1 MKGRCLDL
9 EVGALGPLFLL
20 PMEDRIKGIISPVL
34 QNEGCELVEMAFRKE
49 AGRQVLRLL
58 VDREGGIK
66 LSDCVRLNQKI
77 SQVLDERNVIIEP
90 YMVEV
95 DSPGIDRWFTAK
107 RDYERA
113 KGRMVRVTLNEA
125 ILDKKE
131 YIGRLED
138 ISEDSIKID
147 VEKKGIIGIPF
158 TKIVR
163 ARQEVEF

>member
-1 MKGRCLDL
+1 M
-9 EVGALGPLFLL
+9 V
-20 PMEDRIKGIISPVL
+20 DRIKEIISPVL
-34 QNEGCELVEMAFRKE
+34 GNEGCELVEMSFRNE
-49 AGRQVLRLL
+49 SGRQVLRLL

-66 LSDCVRLNQKI
+66 LSDCVRLNERIGQI
-77 SQVLDERNVIIEP
+77 LDETDAIPEHYII
-90 YMVEV
+90 EV

-138 ISEDSIKID
+138 IAEDSINID
-147 VEKKGIIGIPF
+147 VEKKGIISIPF